1 MSSWNPSPK
10 GQPGRKTNVKTTV
23 TDIAAYNKPKFT
35 LTVRDNSGT
44 KVSISVSDTTSWLTL
59 KIAFARGLNLDDDTI
74 YTSRLLHDG
83 LRMDHL
89 SEPVAS
95 TLPQDA
101 IKDATADKEVI
112 IEWQSHLL
120 GG

>member
-10 GQPGRKTNVKTTV
+10 GQPGRKTNVKTTGECLWWHCGYKV

-59 KIAFARGLNLDDDTI
+59 KVSNTCLYSLPLDMYRGL
-74 YTSRLLHDG
+74 
-83 LRMDHL
+83 M
-89 SEPVAS
+89 
-95 TLPQDA
+95 
-101 IKDATADKEVI
+101 
-112 IEWQSHLL
+112 
-120 GG
+120 

>member
-1 MSSWNPSPK
+1 
-10 GQPGRKTNVKTTV
+10 
-23 TDIAAYNKPKFT
+23 
-35 LTVRDNSGT
+35 
-44 KVSISVSDTTSWLTL
+44 
-59 KIAFARGLNLDDDTI
+59 
-74 YTSRLLHDG
+74 
-83 LRMDHL
+83 MDHL